1 MGRRANSGLRSRVLS
16 LSLNCC
22 TDQKWI
28 SDIQG
33 KSGIPLLPETDK
45 LDASDHSPPLVG
57 IACNMSRQQDAP
69 KHRTWKERNQRVFQN
84 KELTHVSP
92 NREDKGR
99 GRILDYGGSQTPGKD
114 VTRRR
119 E

>member
-1 MGRRANSGLRSRVLS
+1 MGRRANSGLRSLVLS
-16 LSLNCC
+16 LSLNCF

-69 KHRTWKERNQRVFQN
+69 KHRSRSLIFLISLRSLEGAKPASLPKQGANPR
-84 KELTHVSP
+84 
-92 NREDKGR
+92 
-99 GRILDYGGSQTPGKD
+99 
-114 VTRRR
+114 
-119 E
+119 